1 MELSQL
7 VHRPARTQHTLPAA
21 PWVSAALCTAS
32 GGALLGL
39 GVAGGLEGSS
49 LLVPPISLMCLGLLL
64 AVRSWAERD
73 RIRAAA
79 DAWIARGYENRASQ
93 YRWRI
98 DELTSQR
105 ERTLLG
111 RSVRRIVPE
120 LAAGRVPGALPLNR
134 PALRPYRSELIA
146 LADRLD
152 DLDRQV
158 SAAGILGVHRL
169 LTEPG
174 SVLYSRLHLDAQP
187 RDIGAELGAILDGLE
202 VCR

>member
-21 PWVSAALCTAS
+21 PWVPLVPCAAAAAVLF
-32 GGALLGL
+32 GM
-39 GVAGGLEGSS
+39 GVAGGLEGSF
-49 LLVPPISLMCLGLLL
+49 LLVVPISVACLGLLL
-64 AVRSWAERD
+64 ALRSWAERD
-73 RIRAAA
+73 RIRAEA
-79 DAWIARGYENRASQ
+79 DAWIARGYENRASR
-93 YRWRI
+93 YGWRI
-98 DELTSQR
+98 EELTSHG
-105 ERTLLG
+105 ERKLLG

-120 LAAGRVPGALPLNR
+120 LAAGRLPGASPLNR
-134 PALRPYRSELIA
+134 PALRPFRAELIA

-152 DLDRQV
+152 DFERPV
-158 SAAGILGVHRL
+158 SVAGILGVHRL

-174 SVLYSRLHLDAQP
+174 SVLYSRPLFDAPP

>member
-7 VHRPARTQHTLPAA
+7 VHRPARTQKNTLPAA
-21 PWVSAALCTAS
+21 PWVPLALCAAAAAALF
-32 GGALLGL
+32 GIGI
-39 GVAGGLEGSS
+39 AGGIEGSF
-49 LLVPPISLMCLGLLL
+49 LLVTPISLACLGILL
-64 AVRSWAERD
+64 ALRSWAERD
-73 RIRAAA
+73 RIRVAA
-79 DAWIARGYENRASQ
+79 DAWIARGYENRASR
-93 YRWRI
+93 YGWRI
-98 DELTSQR
+98 EELTSHG
-105 ERTLLG
+105 ERKLLG

-120 LAAGRVPGALPLNR
+120 LAAGRRPGASPLNR
-134 PALRPYRSELIA
+134 FALRPFRSELIA

-152 DLDRQV
+152 DLERPV

-174 SVLYSRLHLDAQP
+174 SVLYSRPSVDTP

>member
-21 PWVSAALCTAS
+21 PWVPVALCAAAAAVLF
-32 GGALLGL
+32 GV
-39 GVAGGLEGSS
+39 GVAGGLDGSF
-49 LLVPPISLMCLGLLL
+49 LLVTPISVACLGVLL
-64 AVRSWAERD
+64 ALRRWAERD
-73 RIRAAA
+73 RIRTAA
-79 DAWIARGYENRASQ
+79 DAWIARGYESRASR
-93 YRWRI
+93 YGWRI

-105 ERTLLG
+105 ERRLLG

-120 LAAGRVPGALPLNR
+120 LAAGRRPGASPLNR
-134 PALRPYRSELIA
+134 FALRPFRSELIA

-152 DLDRQV
+152 DFERPV

-174 SVLYSRLHLDAQP
+174 SVLYSRPSFDKQP

-202 VCR
+202 VSR